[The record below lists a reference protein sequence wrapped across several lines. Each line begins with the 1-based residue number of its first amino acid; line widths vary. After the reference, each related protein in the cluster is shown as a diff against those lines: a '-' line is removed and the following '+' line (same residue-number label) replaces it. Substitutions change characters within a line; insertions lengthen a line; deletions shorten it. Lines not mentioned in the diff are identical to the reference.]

1 LSFLL
6 ASSVDMSSPFPYT
19 TLFRSSIGAGLGE
32 TVARTLQAVD
42 SLAGARDADLLPWHL
57 EVAPDVSEERYYQP
71 GASDPNVILLRQG
84 GGFARSVQIDTL
96 GAAVV
101 GACDGELSLGEIC
114 AAVASLISAEEAD
127 VIADVLPT
135 IRGLLTDGLLVHR
148 PT

>member
-1 LSFLL
+1 
-6 ASSVDMSSPFPYT
+6 
-19 TLFRSSIGAGLGE
+19 
-32 TVARTLQAVD
+32 
-42 SLAGARDADLLPWHL
+42 
-57 EVAPDVSEERYYQP
+57 

-148 PT
+148 PTCRDTLISSLRSGVTPSLPARRG